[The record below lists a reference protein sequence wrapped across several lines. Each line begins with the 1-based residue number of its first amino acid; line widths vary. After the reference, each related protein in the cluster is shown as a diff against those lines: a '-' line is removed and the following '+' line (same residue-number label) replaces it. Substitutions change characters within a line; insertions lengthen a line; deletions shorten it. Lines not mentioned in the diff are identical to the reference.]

1 MSWQEQTF
9 GPMLE
14 RTLENAQVRLL
25 ATEYDLSEDSRLA
38 RAIAEHVNSTLDAE
52 EKERGVKRVR
62 PGEMLL
68 QTSRGDVVLP
78 IRLKEDLERAVAGE
92 PLERIRKDIVARCLD
107 RYREHYPEAQPFQ
120 IERLMRSLLI
130 GRGVRRKANPDHG
143 INRNR
148 RERSYGPVT
157 GELAKELTHDAE
169 RAVAMKPSERPRPGH
184 LPETMRKLT
193 HFLGEDAGVAP
204 AVREPMLLDLVR
216 LRARFCPRIS
226 VIDSGQMPLVA
237 MHVTAGRTLHRP
249 TRHQPFAPILV
260 SLLTPGELKELGR
273 LEVRP
278 YDEMMDLHARRMAR
292 VLVEAYQQDGL
303 LSHAELQWCFLTSLH
318 TVSRVL
324 DWYQRKH
331 RVVLPS
337 PGSVLDMGRMLTHKD
352 LIVRLHLQGLSV
364 LEISRQTYHAPR
376 SVDAYLR
383 AFDAVLI
390 LHLYGLSP
398 SLMARVLGR
407 GISLVEE
414 YLLLIEEYLKGI
426 DEMRGYLRD
435 HGVEVPA
442 RRLSNGA

>member
-1 MSWQEQTF
+1 
-9 GPMLE
+9 MLE

-25 ATEYDLSEDSRLA
+25 SSEYDLSEDSRLA

-52 EKERGVKRVR
+52 ERRRGVKRVR

-68 QTSRGDVVLP
+68 QTGRGDVVLP
-78 IRLKEDLERAVAGE
+78 VRTKEDLERAVAGE
-92 PLERIRKDIVARCLD
+92 PLECIRQDIIDRCIARYLD
-107 RYREHYPEAQPFQ
+107 HYPDAKPRQV
-120 IERLMRSLLI
+120 ERLLRSLRV
-130 GRGVRRKANPDHG
+130 GRGASRRANPDHD
-143 INRNR
+143 INRSR
-148 RERSYGPVT
+148 RERTYGPVT
-157 GELAKELTHDAE
+157 GELAIELTRDAE
-169 RAVAMKPSERPRPGH
+169 RAVAMKPSDRPRPGH
-184 LPETMRKLT
+184 LPETMCKLT

-237 MHVTAGRTLHRP
+237 MHVKAGRTLHRP
-249 TRHQPFAPILV
+249 TRHQPLAPILV
-260 SLLTPGELKELGR
+260 SLLAPGELNELGR

-337 PGSVLDMGRMLTHKD
+337 L
-352 LIVRLHLQGLSV
+352 
-364 LEISRQTYHAPR
+364 SRQTYHAPR

-398 SLMARVLGR
+398 TLMARVLGR

-414 YLLLIEEYLKGI
+414 YLLLIDEYLKGI
-426 DEMRGYLRD
+426 DEMREYLRER
-435 HGVEVPA
+435 GVEMPE
-442 RRLSNGA
+442 RRLTNGV